1 MDRIDAWRLFLLV
14 AELGSFSEA
23 ARRAGVSAG
32 QVSKQIAA
40 LEASLKVRLFERT
53 TRAVRATAEGTGM
66 VDRAR
71 ALIEAADALA
81 APGDERDALTGTI
94 RISAPVIYGTRTL
107 APALMAFLEAHPGL
121 NVRLI
126 LADRRVDLVNEG
138 FDLALRIGEM
148 ADGSLVGRKLQTQR
162 LRLMA
167 SPDFVARFGPIRA
180 PQDLS
185 RVPCLIDL
193 NVSLPRQWR
202 FARDGE
208 VETVR
213 VDGRFETDSAE
224 VIREACLK
232 GLGVG
237 LIPEF
242 CVSDSDL
249 VEAAPTDARGCLVDL
264 LPDWTTPEREAWL
277 LWPPGRYLAPRTRAL
292 VDHLIGTLKAP
303 RR

>member
-1 MDRIDAWRLFLLV
+1 MDRVDAWRLFLLV

-40 LEASLKVRLFERT
+40 LEKSLEVRLFERT
-53 TRAVRATAEGTGM
+53 TRAVRATAEGTEM
-66 VDRAR
+66 VERAR

-81 APGDERDALTGTI
+81 APGEGDGALTGTI

-107 APALMAFLEAHPGL
+107 APAIVAFLEQHPGL

-148 ADGSLVGRKLQTQR
+148 SDGSLVGRKLQTQR

-167 SPDFVARFGPIRA
+167 SPDFLARHGPIRS
-180 PQDLS
+180 PQDLA

-202 FARDGE
+202 LVRNGQ

-242 CVSDSDL
+242 CVDGTAL
-249 VEAAPTDARGCLVDL
+249 TDAEGGLVDL

-292 VDHLIGTLKAP
+292 VDHLVDALKA
-303 RR
+303 RRR